1 MTPWME
7 PMNVTLR
14 SRVTLRLLAVSL
26 AGMVGLAAC
35 GSSGSS
41 GASAESTAAAGDAST
56 ETTAK
61 KSSGGAATSGDISAG
76 MVAAFKAVDKG
87 DCGRAKEIGD
97 GVSFGDSAD
106 AGDASATMRGI
117 AQAMTELSK
126 SGPSALRADFGK
138 LGKSFGDIA
147 KAYEELGIGDPTK
160 MSSVMSDPAKAA
172 EFAKLGESMNS
183 AEVKTAMDN
192 ITKWIEERC
201 PGMNDD
207 ETTDSSAG

>member
-14 SRVTLRLLAVSL
+14 SRVTRRLLAVSL
-26 AGMVGLAAC
+26 AGMVSLAAC

-41 GASAESTAAAGDAST
+41 GASTESTAAAGDAST
-56 ETTAK
+56 ETTE
-61 KSSGGAATSGDISAG
+61 KSSAGAATSGDISDG

-147 KAYEELGIGDPTK
+147 KAYDELGIGDPTK

-192 ITKWIEERC
+192 ITKWINERC
-201 PGMNDD
+201 PGLDD